1 MDNEGNIVLIGMPGA
16 GKSTIGVLLAKETG
30 RDFLD
35 TDVLIQASQK
45 RRLQEIIDA
54 DGADAF
60 ARIEEDQLAQL
71 QASSTVVATG
81 GSAVYH
87 DRAMEHLSGT
97 GTVVWLFLPLELLAD
112 RLANLPTRGV
122 VMGPGQ
128 TLQSLYYARHPLYE
142 RWAEV
147 TVDCTFKTQ
156 EQIVVEIVAAI
167 HGDPPAGHNWP

>member
-1 MDNEGNIVLIGMPGA
+1 MDNTGNIILIGMPGA

-35 TDVLIQASQK
+35 TDVLIQASQG

-54 DGADAF
+54 DGPDAF
-60 ARIEEDQLAQL
+60 AQIEDEHLAGL
-71 QASSTVVATG
+71 QVSHTVVATG

-87 DRAMEHLSGT
+87 GRAMEHLSDT
-97 GTVVWLFLPLELLAD
+97 GTLVWLFLPLELLAD

-122 VMGPGQ
+122 VMAPGQ
-128 TLQSLYYARHPLYE
+128 TIENLYYARHPLYE
-142 RWAEV
+142 RWADV

-156 EQIVVEIVAAI
+156 EQIVIEIIAAI
-167 HGDPPAGHNWP
+167 NGDAPSGHNWP